1 MTLYAPL
8 TQYRHITPMLIL
20 LNMGLVGVLGALGG
34 APPRRLWIVWSV
46 AGLLTA
52 GIWHVVSRF
61 RLDGGASIKAFAIGW
76 PLLTQVLCFTC
87 CHFPADQRFG
97 IGLFQQVA
105 LLVLLSLQMS
115 LWQRRVAVIKHL
127 LLGLIVGLT
136 STLHPHFI
144 LFALLVPVA
153 SYYMRCST
161 PRNLLSA
168 LTGVLFGIWVTYL
181 VLFLARGMEEADQLA
196 RRYLDAVPAWGDWAA
211 RWSGLSVG
219 QAILVGYVLLLSLIY
234 ALRGLAVDVGQSVRA
249 EASIVFI
256 SMVSLVVGV
265 LSVLSAVCL
274 TTSVGMLATLLALQ
288 LTVHQANATHP
299 LVEWW
304 ILLILLVPAV
314 LVLLPFFVAL

>member
-1 MTLYAPL
+1 MYAPL
-8 TQYRHITPMLIL
+8 SQYRPITPMLIL

-87 CHFPADQRFG
+87 CHFPADQGFG
-97 IGLFQQVA
+97 ISLVQQVA

-181 VLFLARGMEEADQLA
+181 GLCLISGMEVADRMA
-196 RRYLDAVPAWGDWAA
+196 GRYLEALPAWGGWAE
-211 RWSGLSVG
+211 RWRNLSVG
-219 QAILVGYVLLLSLIY
+219 QAILVGYVLVLSLVY
-234 ALRGLAVDVGQSVRA
+234 ALRGMAVDVGQSVRT
-249 EASIVFI
+249 EASIVLI
-256 SMVSLVVGV
+256 SMVSLAVGV
-265 LSVLSAVCL
+265 LTVLGTVGL
-274 TTSVGMLATLLALQ
+274 TTGVGMLATLLALQ
-288 LTVHQANATHP
+288 LTVHQANATLP

-304 ILLILLVPAV
+304 ILLVLLVPAV
-314 LVLLPFFVAL
+314 LGLLPFFWNL

>member
-1 MTLYAPL
+1 MYAPL
-8 TQYRHITPMLIL
+8 TQYRHITPLLIL
-20 LNMGLVGVLGALGG
+20 LNTGLVGVLGVLGG
-34 APPRRLWIVWSV
+34 AQPRQLWTVWCV
-46 AGLLTA
+46 AGLLTT

-76 PLLTQVLCFTC
+76 PLLTQVLCFAC
-87 CHFPADQRFG
+87 CHLPADAGFG
-97 IGLFQQVA
+97 ISLVQQVA

-144 LFALLVPVA
+144 LIALLVPVA
-153 SYYMRCST
+153 GYYMRCST

-181 VLFLARGMEEADQLA
+181 VLCLTVGMEVADGLA
-196 RRYLDAVPAWGDWAA
+196 RRYLDALPAWGGWAGP
-211 RWSGLSVG
+211 WSGLSVV
-219 QAILVGYVLLLSLIY
+219 QAVLVGYVLLLSLVY

-249 EASIVFI
+249 EASICLI
-256 SMVSLVVGV
+256 SVVSLAVGV
-265 LSVLSAVCL
+265 LTAIGAVCL
-274 TTSVGMLATLLALQ
+274 TTGVGMLATLLALQ
-288 LTVHQANATHP
+288 LVVHQANATLP

-304 ILLILLVPAV
+304 IMLVLLVPAV